1 MSMISMPSDKN
12 TELSNSVDFMPAP
25 KKGGTLLD
33 DEQLKALQKDT
44 KGKALVDYIRKEYQK
59 SKDSKQWRVRQWYIN
74 MSFERGKQYVAWD
87 STKSQIA
94 QLPRGD
100 KNIPRITINRVRPI
114 VRTEISKLTSQKP
127 TAVALPASNDVE
139 DIFAAT
145 AAGQIWDS
153 LYDRLRVGKEMRAV
167 ARDLSVLGVGYLK
180 TYWHA
185 GAYDNWSDQEG
196 DICIEHIS
204 PFNVFVPD
212 LSIVDH
218 NKQPYVLHVYTK
230 PLEWVKMTYEGL
242 IPKDKQPTVVAS
254 TEIADISSAL
264 DIRENN
270 SKPDA
275 CLVIE
280 AWVKPGTTAQLPK
293 GGYITIVDD
302 IIVEASLD
310 GFPPGYKD
318 FPIVKFDHVPSGQ
331 YYSACVIDDILP
343 LQREI
348 NRTRSQ
354 RIQAKN
360 MMAKPQVYY
369 REGSLTV
376 AKINTSPGQYI
387 GVRPGFDFPV
397 SAPMPQ
403 LPPYVAEE
411 LQALN
416 LDLEDISGQHQV
428 SKGSTP
434 PGVEAATAIAYLQ
447 ERDDSYL
454 APTFASIEEGLS
466 AIARMTLALA
476 AEYWTSERTVKIVG
490 SNNGFSAEL
499 FRGSDIAK
507 GTDIRI
513 EAGSALPTS
522 KAAKQALV
530 MDMARMGMIPP
541 EDALELLD
549 VSTISRYTDNKGT
562 RPDELMAQRENI
574 KFKNMTEMEVMQHY
588 QRWEQGAQNGNPEMV
603 NPDDGTPL
611 QAPSAV
617 AVNKWDNH
625 AVHIQEH
632 DNFRKSPAY
641 DMLTPTQ
648 KAEFNKHINI
658 HEMALA
664 NLQAQQM
671 MAGYQQQEQ
680 TAPDDQAEQPA
691 Q

>member
-1 MSMISMPSDKN
+1 MSMTSTPSGQN
-12 TELSNSVDFMPAP
+12 MALSNEEKLDFEEQPMIELN
-25 KKGGTLLD
+25 GLLD
-33 DEQLKALQKDT
+33 DTQLKALQQDK
-44 KGKALVDYIRKEYQK
+44 KGKTLVDYIRKEYQK
-59 SKDSKQWRVRQWYIN
+59 SKDAKNWRVRQWYIN

-87 STKSQIA
+87 STKSQLA

-100 KNIPRITINRVRPI
+100 KNVPRIIINRVRPI
-114 VRTEISKLTSQKP
+114 VRTEIAKLTSQKP

-139 DIFAAT
+139 DVFAAT

-153 LYDRLRVGKEMRAV
+153 LYDRLHVGREMRMV

-180 TYWHA
+180 SYWHA
-185 GAYDNWSDQEG
+185 GAYDPWSEEEG
-196 DICIEHIS
+196 DICIEHVS
-204 PFNVFVPD
+204 PFNIFVPD

-230 PLEWVKMTYEGL
+230 PLEWVKMTYGDL
-242 IPKDKQPTVVAS
+242 IPKDMQPTVVAS

-280 AWVKPGTTAQLPK
+280 AWVKPGTTNLLPK
-293 GGYITIVDD
+293 GGFVTIVDEV
-302 IIVEASLD
+302 IVEASLD
-310 GFPPGYKD
+310 GFPAGYKD
-318 FPIVKFDHVPSGQ
+318 YPIVKFDHIPAGQ
-331 YYSACVIDDILP
+331 YYSACVIDDIIP

-376 AKINTSPGQYI
+376 SKINTSPGQYI
-387 GVRPGFDFPV
+387 GVRPGFDYPM

-416 LDLEDISGQHQV
+416 MDLEDISGQHQV

-466 AIARMTLALA
+466 TIARIALSLA
-476 AEYWTSERTVKIVG
+476 AEYWTGERTVKITG
-490 SNNGFSAEL
+490 ANNGYSAEL
-499 FRGSDIAK
+499 FKGSDISR

-513 EAGSALPTS
+513 ESGSALPTS

-530 MDMARMGMIPP
+530 MDMMRLGMIPP
-541 EDALELLD
+541 EDGLELLD
-549 VSTISRYTDNKGT
+549 IATIQRYTDNKGT
-562 RPDELMAQRENI
+562 RPDELRAQRENI
-574 KFKNMTEMEVMQHY
+574 MVKNLGDMDVMQHY
-588 QRWEQGAQNGNPEMV
+588 QQWQMGIEQGNPAMV
-603 NPDDGTPL
+603 NPDTGVPL
-611 QAPSAV
+611 EPPAV
-617 AVNKWDNH
+617 IPVNKWDNH

-632 DNFRKSPAY
+632 DNYRKSPAY
-641 DMLTPTQ
+641 DMLTLTQ
-648 KAEFNKHINI
+648 KAEFNKHINM
-658 HEMALA
+658 HEQALA
-664 NLQAQQM
+664 NLMMQQQQM
-671 MAGYQQQEQ
+671 GMQPQ
-680 TAPDDQAEQPA
+680 PDQAGPPPQ

>member
-1 MSMISMPSDKN
+1 MSMILPPSEKN
-12 TELSNSVDFMPAP
+12 TELSNNVDFEAANAI
-25 KKGGTLLD
+25 TSLLSD
-33 DEQLKALQKDT
+33 DELRALQKDT
-44 KGKALVDYIRKEYQK
+44 KGKKLVDYIRSEYQK
-59 SKDSKQWRVRQWYIN
+59 SKDAKNWRVRQWYIN

-87 STKSQIA
+87 SQKSQLA

-100 KNIPRITINRVRPI
+100 KNVPRIMINRVRPI

-139 DIFAAT
+139 DVFAAN

-153 LYDRLRVGKEMRAV
+153 LYDRLRVGREMRAV

-180 TYWHA
+180 TYWDSSA
-185 GAYDNWSDQEG
+185 MDPWSDVEG
-196 DICIEHIS
+196 DIRIEQIS
-204 PFNVFVPD
+204 PFNIFVPD
-212 LSIVDH
+212 LSIVDN
-218 NKQPYVLHVYTK
+218 NKQPYILHVYTK
-230 PLEWVKMTYEGL
+230 PLEWVKSTYGDL
-242 IPKDKQPTVVAS
+242 IPADKQPTVIAS

-280 AWVKPGTTAQLPK
+280 AWVKPGTTAMLPT
-293 GGYITIVDD
+293 GGYVVIVDD
-302 IIVEASLD
+302 IIVEASLT
-310 GFPPGYKD
+310 GFPAGYKEY
-318 FPIVKFDHVPSGQ
+318 PITKFEHIPSGQ
-331 YYSACVIDDILP
+331 YYPACVIDDIIP

-376 AKINTSPGQYI
+376 SKINTAPGQYI
-387 GVRPGFDFPV
+387 GVRPGFDFPI

-416 LDLEDISGQHQV
+416 VDLEDISGQHQV

-466 AIARMTLALA
+466 QTAKLALSLA
-476 AEYWTSERTVKIVG
+476 AEYWTSERTIKIVG
-490 SNNGFSAEL
+490 ANSGFSAEL
-499 FRGSDIAK
+499 FKGSDIAR

-513 EAGSALPTS
+513 ESGSALPTS
-522 KAAKQALV
+522 KAAKQALI
-530 MDMARMGMIPP
+530 MDMMKMGMLPP
-541 EDALELLD
+541 EEGLELLD
-549 VSTISRYTDNKGT
+549 IAALSRYTDNRGT

-574 KFKNMTEMEVMQHY
+574 RFKNMSEMEVMSHY
-588 QRWEQGAQNGNPEMV
+588 QRWQEGAAAGNPDMI
-603 NPDDGTPL
+603 NPNTGQPL
-611 QAPSAV
+611 EAPSLV
-617 AVNKWDNH
+617 SVNKWDNH

-632 DNFRKSPAY
+632 DTFRKSPAY
-641 DMLTPTQ
+641 DMLSPTQ
-648 KAEFNKHINI
+648 KAELNKHINI

-671 MAGYQQQEQ
+671 MTQMQ
-680 TAPDDQAEQPA
+680 TGQPAVPEQPTE
-691 Q
+691 

>member
-1 MSMISMPSDKN
+1 MSMISLPSEKT
-12 TELSNSVDFMPAP
+12 TELSNNVDFLPP
-25 KKGGTLLD
+25 EQVSNLLS
-33 DEQLKALQKDT
+33 DEELKALNADT
-44 KGKALVDYIRKEYQK
+44 KGKKLTDYLRSEYQK
-59 SKDSKQWRVRQWYIN
+59 SKDAKNWRVRQWYIN

-87 STKSQIA
+87 SQKSQLA

-100 KNIPRITINRVRPI
+100 KNVPRIMINRIRPI
-114 VRTEISKLTSQKP
+114 VRTEVSKLTSQKP

-139 DIFAAT
+139 DVFAAN

-153 LYDRLRVGKEMRAV
+153 LYDRLRVGREMRMV

-180 TYWHA
+180 TYWDSSA
-185 GAYDNWSDQEG
+185 MDPWSDVEG
-196 DICIEHIS
+196 DICIEHVS
-204 PFNVFVPD
+204 PFNIFVPD

-230 PLEWVKMTYEGL
+230 PLEWVKMTYGDL

-280 AWVKPGTTAQLPK
+280 AWVKPGVTNMLPN

-302 IIVEASLD
+302 IIVEASLG
-310 GFPPGYKD
+310 GFPAGYKD
-318 FPIVKFDHVPSGQ
+318 YPITKFEHIPSGQ
-331 YYSACVIDDILP
+331 YYPACVIDDIIP

-376 AKINTSPGQYI
+376 AKINTAPGQYI
-387 GVRPGFDFPV
+387 GVRPGFDFPI

-416 LDLEDISGQHQV
+416 IDLEDISGQHQV

-466 AIARMTLALA
+466 QTARLALSLA
-476 AEYWTSERTVKIVG
+476 AEYWTSERTIKIVG
-490 SNNGFSAEL
+490 NNSGFSAEL
-499 FRGSDIAK
+499 FKGSDIAK

-513 EAGSALPTS
+513 ESGSALPTS
-522 KAAKQALV
+522 KAAKQALI
-530 MDMARMGMIPP
+530 MDMMKMGMIPP
-541 EDALELLD
+541 EQGLELLD
-549 VSTISRYTDNKGT
+549 IAALSRYTDNRGT
-562 RPDELMAQRENI
+562 RPDELAAQRENI
-574 KFKNMTEMEVMQHY
+574 RFKNLSEMDVMTHY
-588 QRWEQGAQNGNPEMV
+588 SNWQAGAAAGNPAML
-603 NPDDGTPL
+603 NPNTGMPL
-611 QAPSAV
+611 EAPAIVS
-617 AVNKWDNH
+617 VNKWDNH

-671 MAGYQQQEQ
+671 MTEQQTGQAAVPQEQ
-680 TAPDDQAEQPA
+680 QPT